1 MSKLPKAIEKA
12 REDKVEG
19 PNLMNELNPK
29 AESQNVKAAA
39 IKLRNTLYLDMD
51 LQEAT
56 RMIENALT
64 RNNSSA
70 SAIIQR
76 LDRLSEIVREE
87 TTEEIQGMTVV
98 D

>member
-1 MSKLPKAIEKA
+1 MNKLAKAIEKA

-19 PNLMNELNPK
+19 PNFMKELNPK
-29 AESQNVKAAA
+29 AESQNVMVAAN
-39 IKLRNTLYLDMD
+39 KLRHMYLDID
-51 LQEAT
+51 LDEAI
-56 RMIENALT
+56 RMIENAQ
-64 RNNSSA
+64 RVNNSSA

-76 LDRLSEIVREE
+76 LDRLSEIVQEE

>member
-1 MSKLPKAIEKA
+1 MSKLAKAIEKA

-39 IKLRNTLYLDMD
+39 IKLRNIYLDID
-51 LQEAT
+51 LQQAT

-64 RNNSSA
+64 RNNFSA